1 MKKIFLIFSIL
12 FLSTNLVADEIENFE
27 IEGITIE
34 ESLLKHFS
42 KKDIETEI
50 NSIYSYK
57 YEDGKYIQL
66 GVGDNEDYSMKKKMN
81 LFDSMSIVVKG
92 DDKKYIIKSLSGK
105 ILCHNNINRCNSKYD
120 EIVADLKNYF
130 EDSIDE
136 VTDRKEPHNVDK
148 KKESWVTS
156 TYFYLKNRKH
166 ANIMAEIYDWSKR
179 VEKEQN
185 WGDNLKLSIQSD
197 EFIEFLQKTSLEK
210 L

>member
-1 MKKIFLIFSIL
+1 MKKIFLIFSI
-12 FLSTNLVADEIENFE
+12 FFFSTNLVADEIENFE
-27 IEGITIE
+27 IEGLTIG

-42 KKDIETEI
+42 KKDIETEA

-57 YEDGKYIQL
+57 YKDDKYIQL
-66 GVGDNEDYSMKKKMN
+66 GVGDKEGYSLKKKMN
-81 LFDSMSIVVKG
+81 LYDSMSIVVKG

-120 EIVADLKNYF
+120 EIVTDLKNYF
-130 EDSIDE
+130 ENSIDE
-136 VTDRKEPHNVDK
+136 VTDRKVPHSVDK

-156 TYFYLKNRKH
+156 TYFYLKNRKY

>member
-66 GVGDNEDYSMKKKMN
+66 GVGDNKDYSMKKKN
-81 LFDSMSIVVKG
+81 
-92 DDKKYIIKSLSGK
+92 
-105 ILCHNNINRCNSKYD
+105 
-120 EIVADLKNYF
+120 
-130 EDSIDE
+130 
-136 VTDRKEPHNVDK
+136 
-148 KKESWVTS
+148 
-156 TYFYLKNRKH
+156 
-166 ANIMAEIYDWSKR
+166 
-179 VEKEQN
+179 
-185 WGDNLKLSIQSD
+185 
-197 EFIEFLQKTSLEK
+197 EFV
-210 L
+210 

>member
-1 MKKIFLIFSIL
+1 MKKIFLILCIL
-12 FLSTNLVADEIENFE
+12 FFSTNLVADEIENFE
-27 IEGITIE
+27 IEGLTIG

-42 KKDIETEI
+42 KKDIETEV

-57 YEDGKYIQL
+57 YKDDKYIQL
-66 GVGDNEDYSMKKKMN
+66 GVGDKEGYSLKKKMN
-81 LFDSMSIVVKG
+81 LYDSMSIVVKG
-92 DDKKYIIKSLSGK
+92 GDKKYIIKSLSGK

-120 EIVADLKNYF
+120 EIVTDLKNYF
-130 EDSIDE
+130 ENSIDE
-136 VTDRKEPHNVDK
+136 VTDRKVPHSVDK
-148 KKESWVTS
+148 KRESWVTS

>member
-1 MKKIFLIFSIL
+1 MKKIFLILCIL
-12 FLSTNLVADEIENFE
+12 FFSTNLVADEIENFE
-27 IEGITIE
+27 IEGLTIG

-42 KKDIETEI
+42 KKDIETEV

-57 YEDGKYIQL
+57 YKDDKYIQL
-66 GVGDNEDYSMKKKMN
+66 GVGDKEGYSLKKKMK
-81 LFDSMSIVVKG
+81 LYDSMSIVVKG
-92 DDKKYIIKSLSGK
+92 GDKKYIIKSLSGK

-120 EIVADLKNYF
+120 EIVTDLKNYF
-130 EDSIDE
+130 ENSIDE
-136 VTDRKEPHNVDK
+136 VTDRKVPHSVDK

-156 TYFYLKNRKH
+156 TYFYLKNRKY

-185 WGDNLKLSIQSD
+185 WGDNLKLSIQTD
-197 EFIEFLQKTSLEK
+197 EFIEFLQNEAYDK

>member
-42 KKDIETEI
+42 KKDIETEV

-57 YEDGKYIQL
+57 YKDDKYIQL
-66 GVGDNEDYSMKKKMN
+66 GVGDKEGYSLKKKMN
-81 LFDSMSIVVKG
+81 LYDSMSIVVKG
-92 DDKKYIIKSLSGK
+92 GDKKYIIKSLSGK

-120 EIVADLKNYF
+120 EIVTDLKNYF
-130 EDSIDE
+130 ENSIGE
-136 VTDRKEPHNVDK
+136 VTDRKVPHSVDK

-156 TYFYLKNRKH
+156 TYFYLKNKKY

-179 VEKEQN
+179 LEKEQD